1 MNSRFLKICE
11 KIRVHLNEQDLS
23 QSQADMNQSNAQ
35 ADMPKSNN
43 IEASTNMQ
51 SALPVVENQNQKIV
65 SLVNG
70 IKNFYADEKKLT
82 FNEINTIKSLPIDT
96 SDDTINKTID
106 VLIKIFN
113 PSKIDTKPENIE
125 NSDYA

>member
-35 ADMPKSNN
+35 ADMPKSND

>member
-23 QSQADMNQSNAQ
+23 QSQADMSQSNAQ
-35 ADMPKSNN
+35 ADMPKSND